1 MANQSD
7 LVRRVLQELYVLS
20 GSENPS
26 AEDDATVD
34 TAIAEV
40 HAELQERRIAYWDLT
55 DIPEAVMRGLTLT
68 VAGNVGRKFIPEMT
82 VGECEQMREAGMRRI
97 REVIAMQVDHN
108 PVPQTY
114 F

>member
-1 MANQSD
+1 MATQAD
-7 LVRRVLQELYVLS
+7 LVSRVLKELYVLE
-20 GSENPS
+20 GGTTPN
-26 AEDDATVD
+26 ATDDATVD
-34 TAIAEV
+34 EGIAEV

-55 DIPEAVMRGLTLT
+55 DIPEAVMRGLTLM
-68 VAGNVGRKFIPEMT
+68 VAGNVGKKFVPEMT

-97 REVIAMQVDHN
+97 REGIAMQQDHQ